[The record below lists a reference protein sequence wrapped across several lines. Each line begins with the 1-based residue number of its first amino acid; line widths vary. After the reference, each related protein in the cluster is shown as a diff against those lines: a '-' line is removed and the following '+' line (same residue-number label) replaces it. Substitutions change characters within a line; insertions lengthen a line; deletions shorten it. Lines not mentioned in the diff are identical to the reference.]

1 MATEKAPNFT
11 VEQVDRLREVY
22 GASVEA
28 NDDYDARK
36 VVVESLAAEFDKK
49 PNSIIAKL
57 SNMDIY
63 VSKVKAV
70 SAVTGMMAQKKDA
83 MAERVSEL
91 IEANYERPDKV
102 GPINPE
108 TLAKSNKTD
117 LALLIRVLEFAFPES
132 EETPETEGETVEVD
146 ETT

>member
-49 PNSIIAKL
+49 PNSIIVIRSSGFSLKKGTSSL
-57 SNMDIY
+57 SI
-63 VSKVKAV
+63 
-70 SAVTGMMAQKKDA
+70 
-83 MAERVSEL
+83 L
-91 IEANYERPDKV
+91 IP
-102 GPINPE
+102 
-108 TLAKSNKTD
+108 
-117 LALLIRVLEFAFPES
+117 
-132 EETPETEGETVEVD
+132 
-146 ETT
+146 